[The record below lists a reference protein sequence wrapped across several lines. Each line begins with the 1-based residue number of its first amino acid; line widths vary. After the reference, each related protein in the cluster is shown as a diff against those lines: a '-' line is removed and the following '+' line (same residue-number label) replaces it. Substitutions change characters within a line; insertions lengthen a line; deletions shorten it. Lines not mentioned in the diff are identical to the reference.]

1 MADDYKATLNL
12 PKTEFPM
19 KADLARRE
27 PDTLKRWADMDL
39 YGKLRVQGQ
48 GRPRYIL
55 HDGPP
60 YANGNIHLG
69 HALNKIL
76 KDMIIKSKQLS
87 GFDCPY
93 VPGWDCHGLPIEHQ
107 VDKEL
112 KKKGVKLSQLEVRQR
127 CREYAMKY
135 VDIQRQ
141 DFIRLGVLGDWFQPY
156 LTMSNDYAA
165 QIIAEY
171 GKIALAGNVY
181 RSKKPVH
188 WCATCHTALAEA
200 EVEYEDH
207 RTPAIFVKFPLL
219 DDLSQD
225 FPALAGR
232 PVFLV
237 IWTTTPWTLPAN
249 LAIAVN
255 PQFNYVALLVGQEVY
270 IVAQDLAVRVLELL
284 GLSGEEIAV
293 IPAGHLEG
301 RRARHPWID
310 RESQVILADY
320 VTLEA
325 GSGLVHIAPGHGQED
340 YDSGRRYNLD
350 TYSPVDDD
358 GRFLPEIAEFAGLK
372 VWDANPRIIE
382 LLKQRGAL
390 LGGND
395 ISHSYPHCWRCKKP
409 VIFRATE
416 QWFISMQANDL
427 RAKALEA
434 INQVEWIPRW
444 GRERIYG
451 MVENRPDWCIS
462 RQRAWGVPIVAFHCR
477 DCQEV
482 LLSQEIL
489 DRLIAL
495 VRAEGADVW
504 FSRTAAELLP
514 PGTSC
519 PKCGSREFKK
529 ENDILDVWFDSGVS
543 YACVLEARSGL
554 GFPADL
560 YLEGSDQH
568 RGWFHSSLL
577 TSIATRQ
584 RAPYRSVLTHGF
596 AVDGEGKKM
605 SKSLGNI
612 IAPQDVIKKYGAEIL
627 RLWVSGEDYRDEV
640 RLSDQIL
647 KQLTEAYRRMRNT
660 ARFLLGNLYDFDPG
674 RHYLPPSQRAEFDRL
689 ALSWL
694 AKLIQRVREAYERFE
709 FHTVY
714 HSLHQ
719 FCAVELSALYLDV
732 LKDRLYVSR
741 PDAPERR
748 SAQST
753 LYDLLLGLVKL
764 MAPVLSFTAEE
775 IWGYLPKSGE
785 PESVLL
791 AAFPEPPEGFPDGA
805 LLEKWDLLLKVRSEV
820 NRALEQA
827 RREKRIGNALEAQ
840 VTIGAAGDLYDR
852 LKSQQAELLTLTM
865 VSQLDIQPGPLTG
878 LESQEPPG
886 MTIAV
891 ERAPGDKCERCWFH
905 LPSVGE
911 DQTQP
916 QLCSRCRQILSP
928 KSSSII

>member
-27 PDTLKRWADMDL
+27 PEILKHWADMDL
-39 YGKLRVQGQ
+39 YGKLRTQGQ

-76 KDMIIKSKQLS
+76 KDIIIKSKQLS

-112 KKKGVKLSQLEVRQR
+112 KKKGQKLSQLEVRQR
-127 CREYAMKY
+127 CRDYALKFI
-135 VDIQRQ
+135 DIQRQ
-141 DFIRLGVLGDWFQPY
+141 DFMRLGVLGDWFHPY
-156 LTMSNDYAA
+156 LTMTNDYAA
-165 QIIAEY
+165 QIVAEY
-171 GKIALAGNVY
+171 GKIFLAGGVY

-207 RTPAIFVKFPLL
+207 RTPSIFVKFPLL
-219 DDLSQD
+219 DDLSGD

-249 LAIAVN
+249 LAIALN
-255 PQFNYVALLVGQEVY
+255 PHFNYVALRVGQEVF
-270 IVAQDLAVRVLELL
+270 IFAQDLAPRLLELL
-284 GLSGEEIAV
+284 ALRGEEIAV
-293 IPAGHLEG
+293 IPAGYLEG

-310 RESQVILADY
+310 RESKIILAEY

-340 YDSGRRYNLD
+340 YDSGRRYNLE

-409 VIFRATE
+409 VIYRATE
-416 QWFISMQANDL
+416 QWFISMEANDL
-427 RAKALEA
+427 RVKALEA

-462 RQRAWGVPIVAFHCR
+462 RQRAWGVPIVAFHCQG
-477 DCQEV
+477 CQEV

-489 DRLIAL
+489 DRIIEL

-514 PGTSC
+514 PGTTC
-519 PKCGSREFKK
+519 PKCGNAEFKK
-529 ENDILDVWFDSGVS
+529 ERDILDVWFDSGVS
-543 YACVLEARSGL
+543 YACVLEARPGL

-577 TSIATRQ
+577 TSIASRHQ
-584 RAPYRSVLTHGF
+584 APYRSVLTHGF

-627 RLWVSGEDYRDEV
+627 RLWVSAEDYRDEV

-647 KQLTEAYRRMRNT
+647 KQLTEAYRRLRNT
-660 ARFLLGNLYDFDPG
+660 ARFLLGNLNDFDPG
-674 RHYLPPSQRAEFDRL
+674 RHYLPPAQREELDRV

-709 FHTVY
+709 FHMVY

-719 FCAVELSALYLDV
+719 FCAVELSSLYLDI

-741 PDAPERR
+741 ADARERR

-753 LYDLLLGLVKL
+753 LYDLLLSLTKL

-775 IWGYLPKSGE
+775 IWGYFPKSGE

-791 AAFPEPPEGFPDGA
+791 SGFPEPPAGFPDGA

-827 RREKRIGNALEAQ
+827 RRDKLIGNSLEAR
-840 VTIGAAGDLYDR
+840 VTIGVVDGLYER
-852 LKSQQAELLTLTM
+852 LKAQQPELSVLTM
-865 VSQLDIQPGPLTG
+865 VSHLDIQPGSG
-878 LESQEPPG
+878 AGVESQELPG
-886 MTIAV
+886 LTIEVA
-891 ERAPGDKCERCWFH
+891 RAAGDKCERCWFYS
-905 LPSVGE
+905 PSVGE
-911 DQTQP
+911 DEEQP
-916 QLCSRCRQILSP
+916 QLCSRCRQILSA
-928 KSSSII
+928 

>member
-1 MADDYKATLNL
+1 ML
-12 PKTEFPM
+12 
-19 KADLARRE
+19 
-27 PDTLKRWADMDL
+27 
-39 YGKLRVQGQ
+39 
-48 GRPRYIL
+48 GRP
-55 HDGPP
+55 G
-60 YANGNIHLG
+60 
-69 HALNKIL
+69 
-76 KDMIIKSKQLS
+76 
-87 GFDCPY
+87 
-93 VPGWDCHGLPIEHQ
+93 E
-107 VDKEL
+107 E
-112 KKKGVKLSQLEVRQR
+112 
-127 CREYAMKY
+127 
-135 VDIQRQ
+135 
-141 DFIRLGVLGDWFQPY
+141 
-156 LTMSNDYAA
+156 
-165 QIIAEY
+165 
-171 GKIALAGNVY
+171 
-181 RSKKPVH
+181 
-188 WCATCHTALAEA
+188 
-200 EVEYEDH
+200 
-207 RTPAIFVKFPLL
+207 
-219 DDLSQD
+219 
-225 FPALAGR
+225 
-232 PVFLV
+232 
-237 IWTTTPWTLPAN
+237 
-249 LAIAVN
+249 
-255 PQFNYVALLVGQEVY
+255 
-270 IVAQDLAVRVLELL
+270 LAVISASR
-284 GLSGEEIAV
+284 
-293 IPAGHLEG
+293 LEG
-301 RRARHPWID
+301 CRARHPWID

-350 TYSPVDDD
+350 TYSPVDDN
-358 GRFLPEIAEFAGLK
+358 GRFLPEITEFAGLK
-372 VWDANPRIIE
+372 VWDANPCIIE
-382 LLKQRGAL
+382 LLKQKGAL

-395 ISHSYPHCWRCKKP
+395 LSHSYPHCWRCKKP
-409 VIFRATE
+409 IIFRATE

-427 RAKALEA
+427 RVKALAA

-462 RQRAWGVPIVAFHCR
+462 RQRAWGVPIVAFHCQG
-477 DCQEV
+477 CQEV
-482 LLSQEIL
+482 LLSQKIL
-489 DRLIAL
+489 DHIIDL

-514 PGTSC
+514 PQTSC
-519 PKCGSREFKK
+519 PKCGGTEFKK
-529 ENDILDVWFDSGVS
+529 ESDILDVWFDSGVS
-543 YACVLEARSGL
+543 YACVLESRLGL

-577 TSIATRQ
+577 TSVATRQ
-584 RAPYRSVLTHGF
+584 QAPYRSVLTHGF

-647 KQLTEAYRRMRNT
+647 KQLTEAYRRLRNT
-660 ARFLLGNLYDFDPG
+660 ARFLLGNLYDFDPA
-674 RHYLPPSQRAEFDRL
+674 RHYLHPNEREEFDRV

-694 AKLIQRVREAYERFE
+694 AKLIHRVREAYEKFE

-719 FCAVELSALYLDV
+719 FCAVEMSSLYLDV

-753 LYDLLLGLVKL
+753 LYDLLLSLVKL

-775 IWGYLPKSGE
+775 IWGFLPKSGE

-791 AAFPEPPEGFPDGA
+791 AAFPDPPAGFPDAA

-827 RREKRIGNALEAQ
+827 RREKLIGNALGAQ
-840 VTIGAAGDLYDR
+840 VTIGADHDLYDR
-852 LKSQQAELLTLTM
+852 LTVQQAELLTLTM
-865 VSQLDIQPGPLTG
+865 VSQLNIQPGPVTG
-878 LESQEPPG
+878 LESQELPG
-886 MTIAV
+886 LTVGV
-891 ERAPGDKCERCWFH
+891 ERAPGDKCERCWFN

-911 DQTQP
+911 DTSQP
-916 QLCSRCRQILSP
+916 RLCSRCRQILS
-928 KSSSII
+928 I